1 MAGAHRPKAAIALAR
16 RSPGRPVGPP
26 SPGSDLR
33 ARPAAST
40 IGVVQHPPLLAQLE
54 AVVGADHV
62 LVDPALRAGYETD
75 WTGRFHGT
83 ALAVVRPADTAQV
96 AGVLR
101 ACRAVGV
108 GVVPQGGN
116 TGLVGGGV
124 PRDGQVLL
132 SLSRLTAIEP
142 VDVPAGEVVVGAGV
156 TLARIRAQAHA
167 AGLGFAV
174 DLAARDTATV
184 GGLIAT
190 NAGGIHVIR
199 HGPMRDQVVGI
210 EAVLA
215 DGSVIRRLDRPRKD
229 NTGYAWPALLA
240 GSEGTLAVITAARL
254 RLVTPPARTAV
265 ALLGLPDVATAVR
278 VAAALRM
285 ALPDLQ
291 AAELMLADG
300 MALVRHHT
308 GTTPPVP
315 ADAPACLLVEAAG
328 GADTLT
334 ALADAVAAAGGDAL
348 IDAVLADDAPA
359 RARLWAWREGL
370 TDAIAREGVPHKLDV
385 AVPVSRIAELA
396 ERAPERV
403 ATASPGARTIVFGH
417 LLDGNLHINV
427 LGPDAADETA
437 DEAVLR
443 LALELGGTI
452 SAEHGVG
459 IAKTRWLSLDR
470 SATELDAMQAIKD
483 ALDPDGI
490 LNPGVLLPPRP
501 RGS

>member
-1 MAGAHRPKAAIALAR
+1 MQHESLLAR
-16 RSPGRPVGPP
+16 
-26 SPGSDLR
+26 LR
-33 ARPAAST
+33 
-40 IGVVQHPPLLAQLE
+40 
-54 AVVGADHV
+54 AVVGADQV
-62 LVDPALRAGYETD
+62 LVDRALRAGYEVD
-75 WTGRFHGT
+75 WTGRFHGE
-83 ALAVVRPADTAQV
+83 ALAVVRPADTTQV
-96 AGVLR
+96 AGVVR
-101 ACRAVGV
+101 ACRAAGV
-108 GVVPQGGN
+108 GIVPQGGN

-124 PRDGQVLL
+124 PRHGEVLL
-132 SLSRLTAIEP
+132 SLARLAAVEP

-156 TLARIRAQAHA
+156 TLARLQAHA
-167 AGLGFAV
+167 RATGLGFAV
-174 DLAARDTATV
+174 DLAARDSATV

-190 NAGGIHVIR
+190 NAGGVHVIR

-215 DGSVIRRLDRPRKD
+215 DGSLISRLHRPRKD
-229 NTGYAWPALLA
+229 NTGYSWPALLA

-265 ALLGLPDVATAVR
+265 ALLGLPDVAAAVR

-300 MALVRHHT
+300 MELVRRHT
-308 GTTPPVP
+308 GAPRPFAAEP
-315 ADAPACLLVEAAG
+315 PACLLVETAG
-328 GADTLT
+328 GADPLT
-334 ALADAVAAAGGDAL
+334 ALADGVTAAGGDAL
-348 IDAVLADDAPA
+348 IDAVLADDATA
-359 RARLWAWREGL
+359 RARLWAWREGH

-385 AVPVSRIAELA
+385 AVPVARAAELA
-396 ERAPERV
+396 AMAPVRV
-403 ATASPGARTIVFGH
+403 AAAAPGARTIVFGH
-417 LLDGNLHINV
+417 LLDGNLHVNV
-427 LGPDAADETA
+427 LGPDATDEAA

-459 IAKTRWLSLDR
+459 IAKTRWLPLDR
-470 SATELDAMQAIKD
+470 SVAELDAMRAIKS

-501 RGS
+501 SGA